1 MSVPPYLVIKRSI
14 TDGIV
19 QGTWRTG
26 QLLPS
31 EHELCRNFGVS
42 RMTVNRAMRELAAE
56 LLVRRVA
63 GLGTF
68 VAEPVA
74 QSSLVEIR
82 SIAAEIAAR
91 GHRHQARVQTLE
103 RTLPPD
109 PSALGFSLADGET
122 LFHSAIVHL
131 EDDLPIQFEDK
142 LVDPVLAPD
151 YLSQDFTKLTPNE
164 YLSRVA
170 PLREVEHAVQAIHAP
185 ADIAVQLAMPTNV
198 PCLLVVRRTWSGD
211 RLATLS
217 HLYHPGNSFRLTGK
231 FRPGEGRTGGNV
243 PFPPDPPSSV

>member
-1 MSVPPYLVIKRSI
+1 
-14 TDGIV
+14 
-19 QGTWRTG
+19 
-26 QLLPS
+26 
-31 EHELCRNFGVS
+31 
-42 RMTVNRAMRELAAE
+42 MTVNRAMRELAAE
-56 LLVRRVA
+56 NLVRRVP

-74 QSSLVEIR
+74 QSQLVEIR

-91 GHRHQARVQTLE
+91 GHRHQARVRTLE
-103 RTLPPD
+103 RTTLD
-109 PSALGFSLADGET
+109 DAASLGFSIPAGGA

-142 LVDPVLAPD
+142 LVDPALAPE
-151 YLSQDFTKLTPNE
+151 YLRQDFAKGTPNE

-170 PLREVEHAVQAIHAP
+170 PLREVEHIVQAVHAP

-217 HLYHPGNSFRLTGK
+217 HLYHPGNSFRLSGR
-231 FRPGEGRTGGNV
+231 FRPGEGRTGGGV
-243 PFPPDPPSSV
+243 PPPPDPPSSV

>member
-1 MSVPPYLVIKRSI
+1 M
-14 TDGIV
+14 
-19 QGTWRTG
+19 QGSWRIG

-31 EHELCRNFGVS
+31 EHELCRDFGVS

-56 LLVRRVA
+56 NLVRRVP

-74 QSSLVEIR
+74 VSSLVEIR

-91 GHRHQARVQTLE
+91 GHRHQARVQVLE
-103 RTLPPD
+103 QVVRQD
-109 PSALGFSLADGET
+109 AAALGFEIAPGAT

-142 LVDPVLAPD
+142 LVDPAAAPE
-151 YLSQDFTKLTPNE
+151 YLRQNFAEVTPNE

-170 PLREVEHAVQAIHAP
+170 PLREVEHAVQAVHAP
-185 ADIAVQLAMPTNV
+185 AEIAVQLAMPTNV
-198 PCLLVVRRTWSGD
+198 PCLLVVRRTWSGEK
-211 RLATLS
+211 LATLS
-217 HLYHPGNSFRLTGK
+217 HLYHPGNAFRLTGR
-231 FRPGEGRTGGNV
+231 FRPGLAREV
-243 PFPPDPPSSV
+243 

>member
-1 MSVPPYLVIKRSI
+1 MSVPPYLAIKRSI

-19 QGTWRTG
+19 QGTWRVG

-42 RMTVNRAMRELAAE
+42 RMTVNRAMRELATE
-56 LLVRRVA
+56 NLVRRVP

-74 QSSLVEIR
+74 ASSLVEIR
-82 SIAAEIAAR
+82 SIANEIAAR
-91 GHRHQARVQTLE
+91 GHRHQARVQTLD
-103 RTLPPD
+103 RVTHRD
-109 PSALGFSLADGET
+109 AAALGFDLPSGGE

-142 LVDPVLAPD
+142 LVDPSQAPN
-151 YLSQDFTKLTPNE
+151 YLHQDFTTITPNE
-164 YLSRVA
+164 YLSRVL
-170 PLREVEHAVQAIHAP
+170 PLREVEHAVQAVHAP

-217 HLYHPGNSFRLTGK
+217 HLYHPGNSFRLTGR
-231 FRPGEGRTGGNV
+231 FRPGGGRTA
-243 PFPPDPPSSV
+243 PQSFILDEAL

>member
-1 MSVPPYLVIKRSI
+1 MTVPPYLSIKRSI

-31 EHELCRNFGVS
+31 EHELCRTFHLS

-56 LLVRRVA
+56 KLVRRVP
-63 GLGTF
+63 GVGTF

-74 QSSLVEIR
+74 VSSLVEIR

-91 GHRHQARVQTLE
+91 GHRHEARVQTLA
-103 RTLPPD
+103 RTTRPD
-109 PSALGFSLADGET
+109 ASALGFSVSAGGE

-131 EDDLPIQFEDK
+131 EDNMPIQFEDK
-142 LVDPVLAPD
+142 LVDPALAPD
-151 YLSQDFTKLTPNE
+151 YLGQDFTQTTPNE
-164 YLSRVA
+164 YLMRVA
-170 PLREVEHAVQAIHAP
+170 PLAEVEHAVQAVHAP
-185 ADIAVQLAMPTNV
+185 AEIAVQLAIPANV
-198 PCLLVVRRTWSGD
+198 ACLLVVRRTWSGD

-217 HLYHPGNSFRLTGK
+217 HLYHPGNAFRLTGRFIPK
-231 FRPGEGRTGGNV
+231 GPRAGGDV
-243 PFPPDPPSSV
+243 PSPPDPPSSI